1 MRRLWVRWALL
12 VVFVVALGFVF
23 VRLGDWQLDR
33 LDQRRERNATTLSNE
48 NTPAQPATE
57 VFTRPIGDPDQW
69 RNVRATGTFDA
80 DHQFVVRYRNNGDD
94 AGYEIVTP
102 LRIAGDPGLT
112 VLVDRGFV
120 VLGSGQPI
128 PSAAPA
134 PPSGEV
140 TVVGHVRRN
149 EQGNDGAIR
158 PEAGQIRLINSDALQ
173 SVLPYPVANGYLS
186 AVTVDPPQSSGFRPI
201 LPPELGEGP
210 HFWYAVQW
218 FMFTGIGVLGIVVF
232 IRADLRDRRLARAAA
247 GTAPGAVPGSADGS
261 STERAGVRGDRRQQ
275 RPGPG
280 DGGGAGGG
288 GSPGGPG
295 GASGER
301 TRPAGRVSG

>member
-12 VVFVVALGFVF
+12 VVFVMALGVVF

-48 NTPAQPATE
+48 NIPAQPATE
-57 VFTRPIGDPDQW
+57 VFTRPIGEPDQW
-69 RNVRATGTFDA
+69 RNVRAIGTFDA
-80 DHQFVVRYRNNGDD
+80 EHQFVVRYRNNGGDS
-94 AGYEIVTP
+94 GYQIVTP
-102 LRIAGDPGLT
+102 LRIAGDPALT
-112 VLVDRGFV
+112 VLVDRGFI
-120 VLGSGQPI
+120 VLGAGQPI
-128 PSAAPA
+128 PSTAPA

-140 TVVGHVRRN
+140 TVEGHVRRN

-173 SVLPYPVANGYLS
+173 SALPYPVANGYLS
-186 AVTVDPPQSSGFRPI
+186 AVTMDPAQAGGFRPI
-201 LPPELGEGP
+201 LPPELSEGP

-218 FMFTGIGVLGIVVF
+218 FMFTGIGLLGIVVF
-232 IRADLRDRRLARAAA
+232 IRADLRERRLARAGG
-247 GTAPGAVPGSADGS
+247 GTTGAAVPGSADGS
-261 STERAGVRGDRRQQ
+261 STDRSSVRGDRSQQ

-280 DGGGAGGG
+280 DGGGPGGG

-295 GASGER
+295 GPPGER
-301 TRPAGRVSG
+301 TRPAGRVAG